1 MDHRGNWIIRSIT
14 NNDKHEFGVSEAG
27 NVWTDDHE
35 TKFFK
40 EVDLKLPKVLKR
52 YAGKVNEKSRLE

>member
-14 NNDKHEFGVSEAG
+14 NDDKHEFGVSEAG
-27 NVWTDDHE
+27 NVWTNDHE

-40 EVDLKLPKVLKR
+40 EVDLKLPKVLKDMLIKLMK
-52 YAGKVNEKSRLE
+52 KVD